1 MRAGGLWVSRFSFFV
16 FRFVLF
22 RFSFCVYVLRLCVLF
37 CVLGLGAGVSGG
49 WGSSGR
55 VRDPVTGRWLGAKKP
70 FVVPGK
76 PEVAPGKPGVAGKAP
91 KPSECTQYV
100 RRRVAA
106 RLPEIVDELLEKS
119 KTGDAATLKAL
130 WQMGQLDREPLKP
143 GTKRRSGLARE
154 LLEKLGK
161 SSSQKVG
168 E

>member
-1 MRAGGLWVSRFSFFV
+1 MWDESGRPLGLP
-16 FRFVLF
+16 
-22 RFSFCVYVLRLCVLF
+22 FSFCVFRSAF
-37 CVLGLGAGVSGG
+37 FVLGFGVWVLGAGVSGG

-55 VRDPVTGRWLGAKKP
+55 VRDPVTGRWLGAKKLEIVLGELE
-70 FVVPGK
+70 VVPGR
-76 PEVAPGKPGVAGKAP
+76 PEVAERVAGSKPAP

-119 KTGDAATLKAL
+119 KTGDAVTLKAL

-143 GTKRRSGLARE
+143 GTRRRSGLARE

-161 SSSQKVG
+161 GSSLKVG